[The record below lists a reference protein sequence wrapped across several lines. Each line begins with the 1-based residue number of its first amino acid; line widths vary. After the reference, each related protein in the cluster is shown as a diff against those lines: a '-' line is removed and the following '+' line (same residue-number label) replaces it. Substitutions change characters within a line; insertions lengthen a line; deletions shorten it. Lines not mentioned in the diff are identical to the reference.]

1 MFDKKIYIERREK
14 LKESLKNGVV
24 VFPGNQES
32 PRNYKGNDYHF
43 EQDSTFLYYFG
54 MNVPNLIGVIDIDTI
69 KNIYSELILLLMTLF
84 GWENKNY

>member
-32 PRNYKGNDYHF
+32 PRNYKGNDYH
-43 EQDSTFLYYFG
+43 L
-54 MNVPNLIGVIDIDTI
+54 N
-69 KNIYSELILLLMTLF
+69 KILHFFIILV
-84 GWENKNY
+84 